1 MWKNKV
7 FKIKT
12 LKILVSLLY
21 RTTNGYTPLEASRAN
36 NGKVEWRKGDPN
48 FNIRFKFFLKLGG
61 GCFFLGVIYLGRVEI
76 PPKNSYK
83 PSIDPNEVSLKRR
96 TI

>member
-48 FNIRFKFFLKLGG
+48 FNIRFNFFLNWEGA
-61 GCFFLGVIYLGRVEI
+61 
-76 PPKNSYK
+76 
-83 PSIDPNEVSLKRR
+83 VSF
-96 TI
+96 